1 MQEAAYE
8 IVKSEHSNMQLFGSV
23 ESSWNHLSGFR
34 ESGAS
39 PLYVRD
45 QDAWAT
51 DVIMGVRYNV
61 QLPSLGSAPAG
72 LFPVQTGAIGSV
84 GDVNPAVK
92 MSCDGYSYRQECAQR
107 DRWGWEIGC
116 GVDVPVSNTV
126 SLFGAAEA
134 IIRDASHSLDA
145 QVGVRVAF

>member
-1 MQEAAYE
+1 MNTEIRSYDPADCCTLARLFHDTVHTVNAADYTPE
-8 IVKSEHSNMQLFGSV
+8 QL
-23 ESSWNHLSGFR
+23 
-34 ESGAS
+34 
-39 PLYVRD
+39 
-45 QDAWAT
+45 DAWAT

-72 LFPVQTGAIGSV
+72 LFTVQTGAIGSV

-92 MSCDGYSYRQECAQR
+92 MSYDGYSYRQECAQR